1 MLWVPLG
8 LALLLLGWWL
18 PLREVYGVGA
28 VTAAAGVAVIVFRI
42 SGGLRGTRPRPLLV
56 ATVVLAT
63 FAAGALVQ
71 APRLVMSQSDGPY
84 VWHSSRGTG
93 DDRFGAF
100 VDEVKALP
108 HVLLMKTRGGLRGRD
123 PQTGESTFAIWTK
136 DGRVF
141 VGPDG
146 NMAVYDS
153 DEIRYY
159 SAAGSLLWQ
168 LAHPSGV
175 PVERALVAMGNGTI
189 VLRDCLK
196 DSCVYTGHGP
206 SAAVLWT
213 ATGAHRET
221 QFGPV
226 GNDHISSTLLRV
238 APTVVAI
245 DPNPPIG
252 EHATLIRT
260 TTVRGADGRILGTT
274 RGNATAVIGETVVL
288 DVGGCQLAAVRGGK
302 AIWTTQGLPCTKGAW
317 KANPRYFEKRLY
329 FKYFTDDEWTGT
341 VTVGLDDGQW
351 RATGPLQ
358 TDFDSRF
365 LPHRTTGVAGDEMW
379 VERRGRTLTG
389 VDAATGQARWT
400 FRAPGPL
407 YPTMLTLGPGAVV
420 VASSPG
426 ERLTELTGEHD
437 ACLITVLDAR
447 TGRTTARLVLPH
459 PRNSGISGVAPGR
472 AFIQG
477 YSFVDGRDADGL
489 LGRP

>member
-1 MLWVPLG
+1 M
-8 LALLLLGWWL
+8 
-18 PLREVYGVGA
+18 
-28 VTAAAGVAVIVFRI
+28 TAPAGVAVIVFRI
-42 SGGLRGTRPRPLLV
+42 SGGLRGIRPRPLLV

-71 APRLVMSQSDGPY
+71 APRLVMSQPDGPY

-93 DDRFGAF
+93 DDRYGAF
-100 VDEVKALP
+100 VEEVKTLP

-123 PQTGESTFAIWTK
+123 PQTGERMFGIWTK
-136 DGRVF
+136 NGRVF

-146 NMAVYDS
+146 NMAVHDS
-153 DEIRYY
+153 AEFRYY
-159 SAAGSLLWQ
+159 SATGSLLWQ
-168 LAHPSGV
+168 LAHPSRV
-175 PVERALVAMGNGTI
+175 PVERVLVAMGTGTV

-206 SAAVLWT
+206 SGAVLWT
-213 ATGAHRET
+213 ATGAHHKTE
-221 QFGPV
+221 FGPV
-226 GNDHISSTLLRV
+226 GNDDRISGARIRV
-238 APTVVAI
+238 APTVVAV
-245 DPNPPIG
+245 DPNPRTD
-252 EHATLIRT
+252 ERATLIRT

-302 AIWTTQGLPCTKGAW
+302 AIWTTQGLPCADVPRN
-317 KANPRYFEKRLY
+317 ANPRYFEKRLY
-329 FKYFTDDEWTGT
+329 FKSFTDNEWTGT
-341 VTVGLDDGQW
+341 ITVGLDDGQW

-358 TDFDSRF
+358 TDFDSKF
-365 LPHRTTGVAGDEMW
+365 VPHRTTGVAGDEIW
-379 VERRGRTLTG
+379 VERRGQSLTG
-389 VDAATGQARWT
+389 VDAATGQALWT

-407 YPTMLTLGPGAVV
+407 FPTMLVLQQGAVV

-437 ACLITVLDAR
+437 SCLITVLDAR

-459 PRNSGISGVAPGR
+459 PRGSSISGVAPGR
-472 AFIQG
+472 AFLQG
-477 YSFVDGRDADGL
+477 PSFVDDRDADGL